1 MASTVAADPMASAM
15 PTRPPLPE
23 IASDFDRAVKNF
35 AQFFNGQV
43 VDIDDDLDLLLGS
56 PSPKPSTAAAH
67 QPSHPDKDVP
77 F

>member
-1 MASTVAADPMASAM
+1 M
-15 PTRPPLPE
+15 PPLPE

-43 VDIDDDLDLLLGS
+43 VDIDEDLESLLGG
-56 PSPKPSTAAAH
+56 PSPKPSKAAAN